1 VAAARD
7 GTFRPEHFWLD
18 RGDEDPFI
26 PGDEALTQAMGV
38 RTHSYPGGHVREYWD
53 AHWPQYLRFYANAC

>member
-1 VAAARD
+1 
-7 GTFRPEHFWLD
+7 
-18 RGDEDPFI
+18 
-26 PGDEALTQAMGV
+26 MGV